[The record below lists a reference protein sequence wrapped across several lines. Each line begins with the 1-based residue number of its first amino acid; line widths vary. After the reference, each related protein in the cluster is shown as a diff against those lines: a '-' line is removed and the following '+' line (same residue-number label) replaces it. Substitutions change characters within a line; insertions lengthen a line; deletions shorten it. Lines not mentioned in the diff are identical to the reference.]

1 VIRLLIGS
9 KTNNIGYLSIKI
21 HRKFKDP
28 KSIYIKK
35 KNGRYTVSLAF
46 DDGVDEKDLTDQKSY
61 LDLLSQIPREDLE
74 QITMGIDRG
83 VVRPVQAGEEVFDL
97 TPGQKKNK
105 SGKEKYLKRLQHR
118 LSKQQ
123 KGSRRR
129 GRTQKKIGRVHD
141 QIANIRKDFCHQI
154 LPSNQSKAGR

>member
-1 VIRLLIGS
+1 MVSYYIRYNSESTILWISPLVNS
-9 KTNNIGYLSIKI
+9 K
-21 HRKFKDP
+21 
-28 KSIYIKK
+28 
-35 KNGRYTVSLAF
+35 
-46 DDGVDEKDLTDQKSY
+46 DGVDEKDLTDQKSY

-129 GRTQKKIGRVHD
+129 GRTKKKIGRVHD
-141 QIANIRKDFCHQI
+141 QIANIRKDFCHQTSRK
-154 LPSNQSKAGR
+154 LVKS